1 MVNVTGGQH
10 ATVINNV
17 DGDQHN
23 YDARTVGDGA
33 QAAALGAV
41 RDLRALLDGLGL
53 DAATA
58 QAARADVAEIEQAA
72 SAGDKE
78 RAGGS
83 VERLTARLDRAGRL
97 ASAGAALVPP
107 LRVLGGWLGALGA
120 GVLQLLPG

>member
-1 MVNVTGGQH
+1 MVNVRGGQH

-17 DGDQHN
+17 DRDQHN
-23 YDARTVGDGA
+23 YDARTVGDGT
-33 QAAALGAV
+33 QAALGAV

-53 DAATA
+53 DPATA
-58 QAARADVAEIEQAA
+58 RAARADVAEIEQAA

-78 RAGGS
+78 SAGGS

-107 LRVLGGWLGALGA
+107 LRVLGGWLGGLGA
-120 GVLQLLPG
+120 GVLQMLPG